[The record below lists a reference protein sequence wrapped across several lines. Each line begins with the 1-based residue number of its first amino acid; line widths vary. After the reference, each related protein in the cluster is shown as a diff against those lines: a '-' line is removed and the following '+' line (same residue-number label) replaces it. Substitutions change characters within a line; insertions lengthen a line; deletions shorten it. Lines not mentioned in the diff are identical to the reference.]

1 MKQVFAILAVV
12 MVFGMVACGDGN
24 GTASATDST
33 VVDSVATDSTLASV
47 DTATA
52 VEVTADTT
60 SAK

>member
-12 MVFGMVACGDGN
+12 MVFGMVACSNGN
-24 GTASATDST
+24 GSSTATDSTAVDST
-33 VVDSVATDSTLASV
+33 VVDSSAVVA

-60 SAK
+60 SVK